1 MKQFLSPLNS
11 LLFFLLAIA
20 VVTITSFYVSKE
32 QYYYFW
38 DYSTYFQ
45 KTNDLVSQLKTSPL
59 EAVFAF
65 IISLFDDYTQL
76 PLIPVLPFRLLLGP
90 SRLSFILSLALG
102 HIIPFCLT
110 MGAIATQIVP
120 TKPRTVFWLT
130 AFTTLLMPPVWIPVL
145 RGFPDIGGATLLML
159 ATLFYWRDV
168 NLEHRR
174 QIKHIAIFLALSVLF
189 RRHFIYE
196 VRVFLVAIL
205 TYNFLDSIPGLR
217 NNFREIWHRLQHLF
231 WRVGHLALC
240 FAIFTLI
247 VLIKALFI
255 NYRVLYASFEMS
267 SGANFLY
274 YGQSYG
280 WLLWGLALLG
290 LTWGCFERSLFQPKL
305 RFMALF
311 GALSIL
317 QWLFFAKQV
326 SVQYTTHFL
335 PFVILG
341 VVLLGRIVWL
351 KRRLSLQIIWLGFQ
365 SFLLTFNV
373 AVGLDFVGKIK
384 FPIQSIFARREPPL
398 FREDYQVVSELVDYL
413 RRLSTP
419 EKQFYIASSSYT
431 LNYSVIAVA
440 EQQHFGKP
448 IVSIARTTNID
459 SRDFYPLNSL
469 LKSHYVVVAN
479 PFQHHVAPQEQK
491 LVQGVVEMFNQ
502 RLAIAQDFAPL
513 PQKFQLEHG
522 VTVQIYKRIRP
533 TSLETT
539 FATLTLMRSQVSRVP
554 GQEPYW
560 LDIKS
565 EQSSDIIKDPLLGIV
580 QVLRLQ
586 ITNRIPASLLYFG
599 RIPDKVKVTGL
610 LSISKCPSSTSPISL
625 NLSTLDRNGEILSQQ
640 TKIYPN
646 SQLAPFAIMISGQSA
661 SFLKLN
667 LRVESRNETLTSC
680 RAELNLLKVSPQ

>member
-1 MKQFLSPLNS
+1 MKQLLNPINS

-20 VVTITSFYVSKE
+20 VVTITSLYVSKE

-45 KTNDLVSQLKTSPL
+45 KTNDLVIQLKTSPL
-59 EAVFAF
+59 EAVLAF
-65 IISLFDDYTQL
+65 ILSLFDDYTQL

-90 SRLSFILSLALG
+90 SRLGFILSLALA
-102 HIIPFCLT
+102 HIVPFCLA
-110 MGAIATQIVP
+110 MGAIANQIVP

-130 AFTTLLMPPVWIPVL
+130 AFTTLLMPPVWIPIF

-196 VRVFLVAIL
+196 VRVFIIAIL
-205 TYNFLDSIPGLR
+205 TYIFLDSIPGLR
-217 NNFREIWHRLQHLF
+217 NDFRETWPRLRHLF
-231 WRVGHLALC
+231 WRVGHIVFW
-240 FAIFTLI
+240 FAIFTFI

-305 RFMALF
+305 RFIALF
-311 GALSIL
+311 GALSVL

-341 VVLLGRIVWL
+341 IVLLVQIIWL
-351 KRRLSLQIIWLGFQ
+351 KRKMFLQIILLGFQ
-365 SFLLTFNV
+365 SFLLTFNI
-373 AVGLDFVGKIK
+373 AVGLDFIGKIK
-384 FPIQSIFARREPPL
+384 SPFQVLLARREPPL
-398 FREDYQVVSELVDYL
+398 FREDYKAVAELVDYL

-419 EKQFYIASSSYT
+419 DKQFYIASSSYT

-491 LVQGVVEMFNQ
+491 LVKGVVEMFNQ

-513 PQKFQLEHG
+513 PQKFQLERG
-522 VTVQIYKRIRP
+522 VTVQVYKRIRP
-533 TSLETT
+533 TALKTIL
-539 FATLTLMRSQVSRVP
+539 ATLALMRSQVSRVL

-565 EQSSDIIKDPLLGIV
+565 EQPSDIIKDPLLGIV

-586 ITNRIPASLLYFG
+586 ITNQTPASLLYFG
-599 RIPDKVKVTGL
+599 KIPDKVKVTGL
-610 LSISKCPSSTSPISL
+610 LSISKCPASTSPISL

-640 TKIYPN
+640 KKIYSN
-646 SQLAPFAIMISGQSA
+646 SQLAPFEIMILGQNA
-661 SFLKLN
+661 AFLKFN
-667 LRVESRNETLTSC
+667 LRVNSNNETLTSC
-680 RAELNLLKVSPQ
+680 RAELNLLKVSSQ